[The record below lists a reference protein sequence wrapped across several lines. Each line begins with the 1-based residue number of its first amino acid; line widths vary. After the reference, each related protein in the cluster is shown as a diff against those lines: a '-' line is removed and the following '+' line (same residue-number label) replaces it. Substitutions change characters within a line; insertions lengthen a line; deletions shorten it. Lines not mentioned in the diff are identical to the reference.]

1 MSTCAEAEAK
11 STAATTTTESG
22 EQTAGDLTR
31 LLNQWSQDQWNQ
43 QQGTAGDAVGSLIY
57 QELHWLAGRYLRNER
72 SDHTLQP
79 TALVHEA
86 WMRLADMNMP
96 QFNNR
101 KHFYAVAAKLMRQV
115 LVDHARQRLAGKRG
129 GGVAPVQLNEQ
140 LVYSDD
146 RAQDYLLLHQAL
158 ERLAEADARK
168 AQAIELRFFSGMT
181 TGEIAEHLGISV
193 STVLREQR
201 FAEAWLSRYMRSGV
215 ASGDRDAR

>member
-1 MSTCAEAEAK
+1 MQMDSCVTTKPAERSE
-11 STAATTTTESG
+11 
-22 EQTAGDLTR
+22 GDLTR
-31 LLNQWSQDQWNQ
+31 LLNQWSQDQWHQ
-43 QQGTAGDAVGSLIY
+43 GQGTAGDAIGHLIY

-72 SDHTLQP
+72 SNHTLQP

-115 LVDHARQRLAGKRG
+115 LVDHARQRLADKRG
-129 GGVAPVQLNEQ
+129 GGATPVELNEGI
-140 LVYSDD
+140 LYSDD

-158 ERLAEADARK
+158 ERLAEADPRK
-168 AQAIELRFFSGMT
+168 AQTVELRFFSGMT
-181 TGEIAEHLGISV
+181 TEEIAEHLDISV

-215 ASGDRDAR
+215 RES